1 MIYGR
6 VKTSVGHRFVIS
18 SHCMSSAGLP
28 PSLSLMPSMQSSK
41 VRRLYLRYAFGPS
54 SVLECQLGIA
64 LVRRE
69 SLHGSAWPLPADL
82 FFSFANAL
90 VGRESLRC
98 PCGSAWLLPAV
109 HIFLLRASLSSSESI
124 PLHVKSF
131 IIVIRRLVD
140 SSYCPRGHQSQH
152 QQTHPEHIYVC
163 MY

>member
-6 VKTSVGHRFVIS
+6 VETSVGHRFVIS
-18 SHCMSSAGLP
+18 SHCTSSAGLP
-28 PSLSLMPSMQSSK
+28 LSLSLSLMPSMQSSK

-90 VGRESLRC
+90 VGREGLRC
-98 PCGSAWLLPAV
+98 PYGSAWLLPAV
-109 HIFLLRASLSSSESI
+109 HNFLLRASLSSSESI

-131 IIVIRRLVD
+131 IIVIRRLVN
-140 SSYCPRGHQSQH
+140 SSYCPGD
-152 QQTHPEHIYVC
+152 T
-163 MY
+163 

>member
-6 VKTSVGHRFVIS
+6 VETSVGHRFVIS

-28 PSLSLMPSMQSSK
+28 LSLSLMPSMQSSK
-41 VRRLYLRYAFGPS
+41 VRRLYIRYAFGPS

-69 SLHGSAWPLPADL
+69 GLHGSAWPLPADR

-98 PCGSAWLLPAV
+98 PYGSAWLLPAV
-109 HIFLLRASLSSSESI
+109 HPFF
-124 PLHVKSF
+124 VKSF
-131 IIVIRRLVD
+131 RLSQQFQRLKRQCLAKGALAVISTVTTGLA
-140 SSYCPRGHQSQH
+140 
-152 QQTHPEHIYVC
+152 E
-163 MY
+163 